1 MSADAPHSIPQGAGI
16 FSQPVDVRAICALR
30 LLLSS
35 TALLIVYIDPSK
47 PYQFAGIIYA
57 TLILYTSYSAFLK
70 ILSIRNSRF
79 LPVKIM
85 HWLDVAWF
93 IPLIALSN
101 GINSVFFFALLA
113 VLAASSGWGFWMGV
127 RVTLV
132 SIPLFTLASALM
144 TPESDFDLNR
154 FLLRPICLLVLSYM
168 IARWSGDIRLRSRLG
183 FMREVTGLANTRF
196 GIDRTT
202 NAVLERLRSLY
213 QADSCLLI
221 MSGQKSANGF
231 YRLHRVNRK
240 SRGKIAVPQEIT
252 EEMARIFLPPSSNQA
267 LIYRKGWW
275 ERGRSYNF
283 RTGRFGK
290 KGSASNHKL
299 ATALDATSF
308 LAVPIAC
315 RNELM
320 GGLYISG
327 GPRRFDHSDI
337 DFVMQ
342 LIDHITPVLENIR
355 LVDSLTS
362 EAAEQER
369 RRIANDIHDSVIQPY
384 LGLQFG
390 LAAICEE
397 LEAGNADLV
406 KDARQLLDLTNQELA
421 QLRSFVWGLRKGEQR
436 RDVLLPALQRFAA
449 KFSAVTGINVEVE
462 AKGELRV
469 YDVVAGELFQIV
481 AEALSNVR
489 RHTRSGHARVEIAC
503 QDGSILLQIKN
514 NHLGTNGNGANG
526 NNGNHHGNT
535 SFTPRS
541 ISERAA
547 LLGGETQ
554 VYTDENDYTVVSVG
568 IPQ

>member
-1 MSADAPHSIPQGAGI
+1 MSADAQHSVPQVAGL
-16 FSQPVDVRAICALR
+16 FSQHSVDVRTICALR

-47 PYQFAGIIYA
+47 PSEFAGLIDA
-57 TLILYTSYSAFLK
+57 TLVLYTLYSGFLK
-70 ILSIRNSRF
+70 LLSIRNSRF
-79 LPVKIM
+79 LPLKIM
-85 HWLDVAWF
+85 HWLDVAWY

-101 GINSVFFFALLA
+101 GTNGIFFFVLLA
-113 VLAASSGWGFWMGV
+113 VLAASSGWGFWLGI

-132 SIPLFTLASALM
+132 SIPLFTFASSLM
-144 TPESDFDLNR
+144 IKDNFDLNR
-154 FLLRPICLLVLSYM
+154 FLLRPTCLLILAYM
-168 IARWSGDIRLRSRLG
+168 IARWSGDLRMRNRLG

-221 MSGQKSANGF
+221 MSGHSSANGF

-240 SRGKIAVPQEIT
+240 SRGKIAVPQEIP
-252 EEMARIFLPPSSNQA
+252 EEMARIFLPPSSTHA
-267 LIYRKGWW
+267 VIYRKSWW
-275 ERGRSYNF
+275 ERGRSYLK
-283 RTGRFGK
+283 TGQFGK
-290 KGSASNHKL
+290 KGSSRNDKL
-299 ATALDATSF
+299 ATTLDATSF
-308 LAVPIAC
+308 LAVPIAN

-320 GGLYISG
+320 GCLYISG

-355 LVDSLTS
+355 LVDNLTS

-390 LAAICEE
+390 LAAICEK

-421 QLRSFVWGLRKGEQR
+421 QLRSFVWGLRGGEQR

-462 AKGELRV
+462 AKAELRV
-469 YDVVAGELFQIV
+469 YDGVAGELFQIV

-489 RHTRSGHARVEIAC
+489 RHTRSGHARVEIAR

-514 NHLGTNGNGANG
+514 NHLRANGNGGNG
-526 NNGNHHGNT
+526 NNGNHHANT
-535 SFTPRS
+535 AFTPRS
-541 ISERAA
+541 ISERVA